1 MDKKIHYYLMISCP
15 NDVEKERILL
25 QNCVDSINKER
36 DDNSFVEL
44 VHWIT
49 NTASDAGMPAQ
60 DSINE
65 QMVKKSDGLIAIFNA
80 RLGTPVHT
88 YCCGTEEEMELMLAA
103 DKHVSL
109 LFNSKPQLDLKRDDS
124 VEQIT
129 KLVEFK
135 KKQAGKAYYKEFFDE
150 ESFKNTAKQEIRLW
164 LRGLVA
170 KGDADNKTE
179 QTAEDMKIIK
189 VSPIEKNA
197 DNEETEAST
206 TESEYDSEAGIFDIV
221 IYVTEETKSMS
232 EDLEKYN
239 GEIQNLARVTISFND
254 KIQFI
259 KKQPNSQTALVIA
272 IKQFARELNEFSRKT
287 ITHAD
292 LFEHKWNLVYNYIMA
307 YIESNAV
314 LSSDKY
320 ILKDALLSLK
330 ARYEKFGQ
338 VLAEQSTAFSVMPN
352 VQKDFT
358 KATKEYDAA
367 IKKLSDCIK
376 EAINN
381 CDELILAIE

>member
-15 NDVEKERILL
+15 NDVEKERTLL

-103 DKHVSL
+103 GKHVSL

-124 VEQIT
+124 VEQIA

-150 ESFKNTAKQEIRLW
+150 ESFKNTAKQEIVLW
-164 LRGLVA
+164 LRNLVA
-170 KGDADNKTE
+170 KGYADNNPE
-179 QTAEDMKIIK
+179 QIDDGQENIK
-189 VSPIEKNA
+189 VISTDNIA
-197 DNEETEAST
+197 DNEKTKALT
-206 TESEYDSEAGIFDIV
+206 TDSGYDPEAGIIDIV
-221 IYVTEETKSMS
+221 IYVTEETKAMS

-239 GEIQNLARVTISFND
+239 VEIQYFASITSSFSD
-254 KIQFI
+254 KILFL
-259 KKQPNSQTALVIA
+259 KKQPNSQTASVIA
-272 IKQFARELNEFSRKT
+272 IKQFAHELNEFSRKT
-287 ITHAD
+287 ITHAE
-292 LFEHKWNLVYNYIMA
+292 LFDQKWSLVFNYIRV
-307 YIESNAV
+307 YIKSNAV

-320 ILKDALLSLK
+320 ILKDSLLALKS
-330 ARYEKFGQ
+330 RYENFCQ
-338 VLAEQSTAFSVMPN
+338 VLANQSGVLATMPN

-358 KATKEYDAA
+358 KATKEFDMAV
-367 IKKLSDCIK
+367 KKFSDCIRT
-376 EAINN
+376 AISN